1 MKTRRRQSKKRVG
14 RKTRGG
20 RVWPFFTKNKEDKIR
35 EQEIRQEEEIRQEQ
49 KIRQE
54 EEIRQEQKIR
64 EQKISELQNATK
76 EILENP
82 VKMYAFYKQQVEEV
96 RKIISKIS
104 EEIKIARAKK
114 IKNYH
119 SLEEEEK
126 EKINIQSLE
135 EELDVYEKKLKKL
148 QEDTAELWKKIVP
161 PMAITIAPSA
171 DGDVV
176 GGKRK
181 SKRYRKN
188 KKRTTRR
195 H

>member
-35 EQEIRQEEEIRQEQ
+35 EQE
-49 KIRQE
+49 IRQE